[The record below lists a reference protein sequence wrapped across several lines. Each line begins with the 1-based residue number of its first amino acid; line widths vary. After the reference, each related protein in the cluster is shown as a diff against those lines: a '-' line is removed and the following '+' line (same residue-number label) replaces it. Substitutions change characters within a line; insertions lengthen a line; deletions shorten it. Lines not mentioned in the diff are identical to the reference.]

1 MDSSTRAMLIAVRR
15 ALIALL
21 NVLDDALG
29 YQRTIPSREDR
40 RKDLQGVVQ

>member
-1 MDSSTRAMLIAVRR
+1 MDATTRQALLAVRR

-29 YQRTIPSREDR
+29 LLRTVPSRAER
-40 RKDLQGVVQ
+40 RAGEASR